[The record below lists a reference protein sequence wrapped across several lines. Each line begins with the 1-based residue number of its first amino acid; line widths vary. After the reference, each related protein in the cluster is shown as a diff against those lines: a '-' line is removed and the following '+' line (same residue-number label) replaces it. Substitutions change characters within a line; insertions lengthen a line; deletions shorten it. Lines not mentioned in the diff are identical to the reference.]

1 MEIIPH
7 EMEVAPMAADNVPAL
22 APRNEAQLMSAEP
35 HATVVFP
42 PEAPDA
48 SSLSSRRGLA
58 ILLLLCLVQF
68 MDVLDASIL
77 NIALPSIRRDLGFS
91 QQSLQWVVSGYI
103 LTYGGFLL
111 LGGRMADLLGRRL
124 ILVTGLIVFAGSSLA
139 GGLAHSGSL
148 LIGARFAQGLGAAM
162 LSPAALSTLTTIFR
176 SDHDRH
182 RALGAWAAVSGL
194 GGAAGVL
201 FGGLLTEGPGWRWV
215 LFVNVPFSA
224 IALAGAFLLLKRE
237 RKVIR
242 LANFD
247 ALGAVLATGGMLLL
261 VYALVKA
268 PDVGWG
274 TTRTI
279 GELAAAAL
287 TLVAFVANELRAANP
302 LVPLSILRIKG
313 VAAADATQ
321 VLAMAGFFSLFF
333 FLTLY
338 MQSVLHYSPI
348 QTGLAYL
355 PLTGAIIIAAG
366 VSSQLFERVGTKP
379 VIVAGTLIGAGG
391 LYWLSRIPVHGSYL
405 SNILPGLVVT
415 AFGIGA
421 AFVGATTAANAGV
434 SEDKAGL
441 AAGLLNTG
449 QQLGAALGL
458 AILSA
463 LATAR
468 TSSVLQAGHVSA
480 AQAATH
486 GYQRALMVGALFV
499 LAASVVALLVRNTR
513 QTSPAEH
520 KAAAV
525 PITGVTSTGD
535 LT

>member
-1 MEIIPH
+1 VPPRATKKSIPR
-7 EMEVAPMAADNVPAL
+7 ESEARFMSTQPYPVVVP
-22 APRNEAQLMSAEP
+22 PDEAQE
-35 HATVVFP
+35 
-42 PEAPDA
+42 A
-48 SSLSSRRGLA
+48 SSLQSRRGVA
-58 ILLLLCLVQF
+58 ILLLLSLVQF

-91 QQSLQWVVSGYI
+91 QQSLQWVINGYI

-111 LGGRMADLLGRRL
+111 LGRRSV
-124 ILVTGLIVFAGSSLA
+124 LVTGLLVFAGSSLL
-139 GGLAHSGSL
+139 GGLAHSESL

-162 LSPAALSTLTTIFR
+162 LSPAALSTLTSTFR
-176 SDHDRH
+176 ATRDRNT
-182 RALGAWAAVSGL
+182 ALGVWAAVSGI

-224 IALAGAFLLLKRE
+224 VAFVGAFLLLKRE
-237 RKVIR
+237 RRKPAA

-247 ALGAVLATGGMLLL
+247 ALGAFLVTGGMLLL

-274 TTRTI
+274 ATRTI
-279 GELAAAAL
+279 AELAVAGL
-287 TLVAFVANELRAANP
+287 TLVGFVANELRTANP

-321 VLAMAGFFSLFF
+321 MVALAGFLPMFF

-338 MQSVLHYSPI
+338 MQTVLHYSPI
-348 QTGLAYL
+348 QTGIAYL
-355 PLTGAIIIAAG
+355 PLTGGFIIAASI
-366 VSSQLFERVGTKP
+366 SSQLFARIGTKP
-379 VIVAGTLIGAGG
+379 VVLLGSVIGAGG
-391 LYWLSRIPVHGSYL
+391 LYWLSRIPVDGSYV
-405 SNILPGLVVT
+405 SDILPGLLVVS
-415 AFGIGA
+415 
-421 AFVGATTAANAGV
+421 VGLGGVFTGLTTAANAGV
-434 SEDKAGL
+434 GEDKAGL

-468 TSSVLQAGHVSA
+468 TSSLLQGGHDTV

-486 GYQRALMVGALFV
+486 GYQRALMAGAVLM
-499 LAASVVALLVRNTR
+499 LAASVVALLARNTR
-513 QTSPAEH
+513 QTAPVVEEEPALDL
-520 KAAAV
+520 AA
-525 PITGVTSTGD
+525 
-535 LT
+535 